1 MTTPQQAPLFDVG
14 NPLLRQGPARLDTGS
29 ITMPAGKIGLVTIR
43 NASTTLTQFMG
54 AEDLREWVVLLN
66 DLADQLSGGI
76 VVASA
81 SDIAAVSQWPP
92 VTRS

>member
-1 MTTPQQAPLFDVG
+1 MTTPQAPLFDVG
-14 NPLLRQGPARLDTGS
+14 NPLLGQGPARLDTGS
-29 ITMPAGKIGLVTIR
+29 IATPAGKIGMVTIR
-43 NASTTLTQFMG
+43 NASTTLTEFMG
-54 AEDLREWVVLLN
+54 AGDLREWAALLN